1 MNTPSYKQPPIVHA
15 WVGHA
20 VGTGLLGF
28 MLPSGEHL
36 GWLHRLVIPV
46 VELIPNAVRLT
57 NRSVD
62 PILAQ
67 TFIGLSLAIA
77 FLILLYFK
85 IAVKDYRTK
94 VFDSKLRRY
103 TAILFGWVIFIVVF
117 VGVFWFI
124 PYMDPASKGKAYFL
138 VKGATSGT
146 PGMVLIMNQLIVGFP
161 LFMFL
166 LLWVGHEC
174 TEVRQ

>member
-1 MNTPSYKQPPIVHA
+1 MNTPSYKPPPIVHA

-36 GWLHRLVIPV
+36 GWLHRLVSPL

-57 NRSVD
+57 NRSAD

-85 IAVKDYRTK
+85 IAAKGYRTGM
-94 VFDSKLRRY
+94 FDSKLRRY
-103 TAILFGWVIFIVVF
+103 MVILIFWVIYIVVF
-117 VGVFWFI
+117 VGVFWFL
-124 PYMDPASKGKAYFL
+124 PYMDPASKGKTYFL

-146 PGMVLIMNQLIVGFP
+146 PGMVLIMNQLIVGLP

-166 LLWVGHEC
+166 LLWVVHEC
-174 TEVRQ
+174 TDARQ